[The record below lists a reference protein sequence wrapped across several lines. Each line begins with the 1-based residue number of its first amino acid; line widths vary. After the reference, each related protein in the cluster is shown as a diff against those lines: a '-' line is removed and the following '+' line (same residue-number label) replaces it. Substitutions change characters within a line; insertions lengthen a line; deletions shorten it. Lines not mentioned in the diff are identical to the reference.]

1 MTITER
7 KAAILAHIAEIQA
20 AGDPAEL
27 QDMQDALNVLGVTD
41 DG

>member
-1 MTITER
+1 LTITER
-7 KAAILAHIAEIQA
+7 KAAILARIAEIQA